1 MADATFSQSLDRL
14 KESFLWAA
22 AQGGN
27 TQDCESLIDIGADV
41 NWRNHEGDTPLLA
54 ACRRGHIETANVL
67 IVHGADVNAIGDDS
81 YTPLHI
87 ACRRGNYELL
97 SILLESNADI
107 FLQTLDGETA
117 MDIAQLKGYEDIY
130 NRLIQYLSSHSS
142 SSGTNQTA
150 QNNTLSLQN
159 SLLDRLEASAAQVQG
174 GGGGGGGSP
183 TVSGSQDASRRG
195 SRHPLLPAL
204 QPPSRSQTQSQSQSQ
219 SSPSLP
225 LSHSG
230 TGPVPIG
237 TVVQKT
243 TPLREVLRQSRSESL
258 KVENKTDNTTSS
270 SYTLIGQGGE
280 REREKERER
289 GGSEDQ
295 QNSLSLRKM
304 FDIEHRERKAAE
316 AKLDLMRQQMN
327 RLISELA
334 EFKTHV
340 EIMETEKES
349 LGEQVRFLRGIGLEK
364 LDLQKCEELE
374 RDLRS
379 ALSAVEMR
387 KTALIHEEISNKNE
401 MRVCVIC
408 KEREKSVLLL
418 PCRHLCLC
426 SSCADHEK
434 LDMCPLCRRAIVHK
448 ISVYS

>member
-174 GGGGGGGSP
+174 GGGGGGGVP
-183 TVSGSQDASRRG
+183 TAVFVSISFKLETAQAERVAVDEVVKSTPQEGAS
-195 SRHPLLPAL
+195 
-204 QPPSRSQTQSQSQSQ
+204 
-219 SSPSLP
+219 SL
-225 LSHSG
+225 
-230 TGPVPIG
+230 
-237 TVVQKT
+237 
-243 TPLREVLRQSRSESL
+243 EVHNQAGL
-258 KVENKTDNTTSS
+258 V
-270 SYTLIGQGGE
+270 
-280 REREKERER
+280 
-289 GGSEDQ
+289 
-295 QNSLSLRKM
+295 SLRTLSAM
-304 FDIEHRERKAAE
+304 IEEILVVLQTIESGVIPVDHSLLRRVSKITHQLPT
-316 AKLDLMRQQMN
+316 LDSIHFQRHFNEELTDCLMTTYLASTTKTLQ
-327 RLISELA
+327 SVHELA
-334 EFKTHV
+334 EAYSV
-340 EIMETEKES
+340 AYND
-349 LGEQVRFLRGIGLEK
+349 RFN
-364 LDLQKCEELE
+364 
-374 RDLRS
+374 S
-379 ALSAVEMR
+379 
-387 KTALIHEEISNKNE
+387 KN
-401 MRVCVIC
+401 R
-408 KEREKSVLLL
+408 
-418 PCRHLCLC
+418 
-426 SSCADHEK
+426 
-434 LDMCPLCRRAIVHK
+434 
-448 ISVYS
+448 